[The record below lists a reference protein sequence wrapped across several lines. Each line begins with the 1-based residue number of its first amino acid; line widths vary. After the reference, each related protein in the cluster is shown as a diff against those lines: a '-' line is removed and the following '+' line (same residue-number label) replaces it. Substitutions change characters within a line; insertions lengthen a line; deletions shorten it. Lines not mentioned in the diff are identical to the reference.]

1 MDRLQKGFIR
11 EKEFLS
17 VRLLATGFDWPE
29 VILCGLTGH

>member
-1 MDRLQKGFIR
+1 MDWLQKGFIC

-17 VRLLATGFDWPE
+17 VPLLVTEFDCPE